1 MQQALGLI
9 QSNTRTSLPLAR
21 SKQLRENTTR
31 GRKDP
36 GAATPPAGPGGGKAG
51 RRAAAHL
58 GLHHFVVRGRRVEA
72 SAAAASAAVPVAGAL
87 PAGGRAASG
96 LRALPALH
104 GLVAAVVQA
113 GPLVGEQ
120 RHGLVDVVLGQ
131 AQGLADGG
139 GVREAHAEQ
148 RGHVLL
154 LLALHG
160 GAGGRRGRGAQALP
174 APRAAM
180 LTGAPLPSAAAAAAA
195 PPRSARALT
204 HTRLSPA
211 LGPEAAAKLGRGA
224 PASRDGGSSVGA

>member
-1 MQQALGLI
+1 M
-9 QSNTRTSLPLAR
+9 PPPR
-21 SKQLRENTTR
+21 SHPGSAER
-31 GRKDP
+31 G
-36 GAATPPAGPGGGKAG
+36 AGPAVRGSPEGGEG
-51 RRAAAHL
+51 RGGRGGRAAAHL
-58 GLHHFVVRGRRVEA
+58 SLHHFVVRGRRVEA
-72 SAAAASAAVPVAGAL
+72 SAAAPAAAVPVAGAL
-87 PAGGRAASG
+87 PAGGGAVSG
-96 LRALPALH
+96 RRALPALH

-160 GAGGRRGRGAQALP
+160 GAGERRGRGARGSGAARP
-174 APRAAM
+174 ARRHVDGSAS
-180 LTGAPLPSAAAAAAA
+180 PLSRRRGRR

-204 HTRLSPA
+204 HTRAAAPPRLSPA
-211 LGPEAAAKLGRGA
+211 LGPEGAAKLGRGA
-224 PASRDGGSSVGA
+224 PASREGGSSVGA

>member
-1 MQQALGLI
+1 M
-9 QSNTRTSLPLAR
+9 
-21 SKQLRENTTR
+21 
-31 GRKDP
+31 
-36 GAATPPAGPGGGKAG
+36 
-51 RRAAAHL
+51 
-58 GLHHFVVRGRRVEA
+58 VRGRRVKA

-139 GVREAHAEQ
+139 GVREAHAEK

-211 LGPEAAAKLGRGA
+211 LGPEAAVKLGRGA